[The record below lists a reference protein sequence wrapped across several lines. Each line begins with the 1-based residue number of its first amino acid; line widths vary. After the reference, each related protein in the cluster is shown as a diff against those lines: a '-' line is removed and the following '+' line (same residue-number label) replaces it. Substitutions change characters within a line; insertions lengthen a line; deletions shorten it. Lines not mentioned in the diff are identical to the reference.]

1 VSRHGG
7 RVRID
12 SRENMGTTVTLH
24 LPVFCGRPSAPV
36 QEVGPVDVGSQRILV
51 VDDEEVLAQ
60 MLADILRLQ
69 GDHNVEV
76 MTDARAALERV
87 AADPPDVLF
96 TDLGMPL
103 LSGWELAAQ
112 ARALHPGLP
121 VVLVTGWGHQLDPE
135 QVRASG
141 VAGVVAKPYRIEDIR
156 KAVSNALAG
165 ALQSA

>member
-1 VSRHGG
+1 VVYGIVSRHGG

-87 AADPPDVLF
+87 AADPPDLLF

-103 LSGWELAAQ
+103 LSAGSWRPRP
-112 ARALHPGLP
+112 AR
-121 VVLVTGWGHQLDPE
+121 
-135 QVRASG
+135 S
-141 VAGVVAKPYRIEDIR
+141 IR
-156 KAVSNALAG
+156 GCLSCW
-165 ALQSA
+165 